1 MNNDSE
7 SRVGLLVLG
16 EEPNRS
22 IHFGICLGID
32 PETEE
37 RLISTVAGAPER
49 SYFTNADP
57 GNPNEARRIL
67 IDVKQ
72 VMRESDR
79 SFYVNQ
85 IETAFDKFWEDHG
98 GKLCRKLLEDADVEE
113 LEEFF
118 LDRFMDRPLASLT
131 VEFVDFEELD
141 FGGSDETLPESD
153 DGPDESSEEDGLRRS
168 NTRST
173 YPVRPVIDVREG
185 QPVESL
191 IPGTEISVKLTGD
204 VAHRVREH
212 VKGDPLAELPPLP
225 AEVLSVDDE
234 SSSDNRT
241 VIVKLQKNIFG
252 IGKVTP
258 GSRIEADRIPKTTP
272 NSESEESIRTVV
284 GLLLAWLALMAVFA
298 YLVIL

>member
-1 MNNDSE
+1 MSNDTDN
-7 SRVGLLVLG
+7 RVGLLVLG

-22 IHFGICLGID
+22 IHFGICLGVD

-79 SFYVNQ
+79 GFYVNQ
-85 IETAFDKFWEDHG
+85 IETAFDRFWEDHG
-98 GKLCRKLLEDADVEE
+98 RKLCRKLLEEADEDE

-131 VEFVDFEELD
+131 VQFVDFEELD
-141 FGGSDETLPESD
+141 FGTHNETPPESD
-153 DGPDESSEEDGLRRS
+153 NEPGESTGEGEPHRS
-168 NTRST
+168 TTRST
-173 YPVRPVIDVREG
+173 YPVRPVIDIREG
-185 QPVESL
+185 HPVESL
-191 IPGTEISVKLTGD
+191 TPGTEISVKLTGD
-204 VAHRVREH
+204 VAHRVRER

-225 AEVLSVDDE
+225 AEVLSVDDD

-241 VIVKLQKNIFG
+241 VIVRLQKNIFG
-252 IGKVTP
+252 VGKVTP
-258 GSRIEADRIPKTTP
+258 GSRIETDRIPETTT
-272 NSESEESIRTVV
+272 NSENEESLRTIV